1 MKYNIDEDINI
12 FLTNLQ
18 KLINDLVDGD
28 ISTTSKIG
36 ILNKYLTL
44 NLQWVNAFQFN
55 NWKLSNSKKTNNNT
69 SQNNNLAFSVDK
81 HHKNEIHYIN
91 FENNTNNMKTKNVTC
106 WIPDSEAS
114 INIMNDIDLL
124 YKKMK

>member
-1 MKYNIDEDINI
+1 LKGSFTKSTGKRKLELEKEIKGMKYNIDEDINI

-55 NWKLSNSKKTNNNT
+55 NWSKCVNYIKNLSLK
-69 SQNNNLAFSVDK
+69 
-81 HHKNEIHYIN
+81 
-91 FENNTNNMKTKNVTC
+91 
-106 WIPDSEAS
+106 
-114 INIMNDIDLL
+114 
-124 YKKMK
+124 